1 MNVYVV
7 MQHGFN
13 EDTQLYDTVV
23 DAVEVFVDRYHAN
36 QFIKEMKELDEK
48 EGYNYEYFIKT
59 FEL

>member
-7 MQHGFN
+7 MQHEFN
-13 EDTQLYDTVV
+13 EDTQLYSDVI

-36 QFIKEMKELDEK
+36 QFIKEVKELDEK
-48 EGYNYEYFIKT
+48 EGYDYKYFIKT

>member
-7 MQHGFN
+7 MQYEFN
-13 EDTQLYDTVV
+13 EDTQLYDTLV

-36 QFIKEMKELDEK
+36 QFIKEAEYLDEK
-48 EGYNYEYFIKT
+48 QGDDYKYFIKT

>member
-7 MQHGFN
+7 MQHEGN
-13 EDTQLYDTVV
+13 TETGNYDTVV

-36 QFIKEMKELDEK
+36 QFIKEMKELDK
-48 EGYNYEYFIKT
+48 DEGYDYEYFIKT